1 MERERSLEARAEVE
15 RTARLARLEI
25 RPADVALHARHFARI
40 LAAFESLAAV
50 DCTGVE
56 PLTGPTELVDVLRAD
71 VERASLPV
79 ERALANA
86 PERAGDFY
94 SVPKTVGGGGGEG

>member
-1 MERERSLEARAEVE
+1 VE
-15 RTARLARLEI
+15 RTARLARLDI
-25 RPADVALHARHFARI
+25 PPDDVALHARHFARI

-56 PLTGPTELVDVLRAD
+56 PMTGPTDQVDVLRAD

-79 ERALANA
+79 ERALSNA
-86 PERAGDFY
+86 PERVDDFY
-94 SVPKTVGGGGGEG
+94 SVPKTVGGEG